1 MRSVSKVRDVVKTI
15 RGLVVG
21 GVMLSV
27 VLTMTAC
34 ARPGPGDGLEAVTQ
48 SVRESSSAVDE
59 VFVEEGLDGFSRYLF
74 VELGL
79 TGETL
84 AVDAL
89 ADALRAIGDTLPD
102 GFESVRLVARAS
114 SGDRLDL
121 EEPLEVAGVDGVFM
135 ISPKTANIPAEA
147 VRNFA
152 GER

>member
-1 MRSVSKVRDVVKTI
+1 MVKTI
-15 RGLVVG
+15 RGLVIG
-21 GVMLSV
+21 GVLLSI

-34 ARPGPGDGLEAVTQ
+34 ARPGPEDGLETVNQAV
-48 SVRESSSAVDE
+48 RASSSAFDE

-74 VELGL
+74 VELGS
-79 TGETL
+79 TGETIP
-84 AVDAL
+84 VDAL
-89 ADALRAIGDTLPD
+89 SDALRSVGDTIPD
-102 GFESVRLVARAS
+102 GFESVRLIARSS

-121 EEPLEVAGVDGVFM
+121 EEPLEAAGVDGVFM

>member
-1 MRSVSKVRDVVKTI
+1 MVI
-15 RGLVVG
+15 G

-34 ARPGPGDGLEAVTQ
+34 ARPDPGPGLEAVRQ
-48 SVRESSSAVDE
+48 SVRESSSAFDE

-74 VELGL
+74 VEVGL
-79 TGETL
+79 NGEAL
-84 AVDAL
+84 AADAL
-89 ADALRAIGDTLPD
+89 ADALRAIGETVPD

-121 EEPLEVAGVDGVFM
+121 EEPLDSAGVDGVFM

-147 VRNFA
+147 LRDFA
-152 GER
+152 VGR